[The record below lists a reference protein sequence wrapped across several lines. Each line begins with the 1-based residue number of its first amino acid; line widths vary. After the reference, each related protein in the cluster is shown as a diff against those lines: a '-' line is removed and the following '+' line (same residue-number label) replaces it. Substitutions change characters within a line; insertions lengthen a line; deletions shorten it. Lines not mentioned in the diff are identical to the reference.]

1 MALLIGLLL
10 ASLLG
15 LGLGHRYGLLA
26 VRAMKPSSDH
36 KPQAAIVFTFIGLL
50 VLHAIGSWP
59 SPSLT
64 EFCWTG
70 AFLEISP
77 ALTRAGAA

>member
-15 LGLGHRYGLLA
+15 LGHHYGLLA

-36 KPQAAIVFTFIGLL
+36 KPQAAIVVTFIGLL
-50 VLHAIGSWP
+50 VLHTIEILAFAVAYRI
-59 SPSLT
+59 
-64 EFCWTG
+64 CWAG
-70 AFLEISP
+70 ALLEISP
-77 ALTRAGAA
+77 ALTRAGAD